1 MMGTAIRD
9 LDDERSRA
17 LGAEHAL
24 ERERVDHNKTRR
36 ELRQAD
42 ARIRVLERKLARR
55 LASRLGAERKVEA

>member
-1 MMGTAIRD
+1 MTVTEIRD

-42 ARIRVLERKLARR
+42 ARIRVLERKLARKK
-55 LASRLGAERKVEA
+55 AA